1 MRTDHPDDCLDWNT
15 GNVLVLRNDI
25 SKILAYRNKMANGTT
40 KLAIVAMLSAILS
53 GILLSGN
60 AFGVLQSAAAQESDE
75 VSPLRLKTDNDSVNV
90 IVSWLPQQIEPGQE
104 VTFIVNYRDAVTD
117 QPLTHINHDFEITDE
132 TGRVIESAPG
142 LHTHSGGDIHTV
154 TFDQTGNFKLEVTIL
169 GLGIDPPFDTTRS
182 GTAQTAIVVVP
193 EFPVAPFIL
202 AAATGL
208 AIVSVRLKV
217 WKFG

>member
-1 MRTDHPDDCLDWNT
+1 
-15 GNVLVLRNDI
+15 
-25 SKILAYRNKMANGTT
+25 MASGTT
-40 KLAIVAMLSAILS
+40 RLVIMLSAILS

-60 AFGVLQSAAAQESDE
+60 VFGVLRSAATQESE
-75 VSPLRLKTDNDSVNV
+75 EMSPLTIKTDNDSVNV
-90 IVSWLPQQIEPGQE
+90 IVSWRPQEIEPGQE
-104 VTFIVNYRDAVTD
+104 VTFIVNYRDAITD

-132 TGRVIESAPG
+132 SGREIESATG

-154 TFDQTGNFKLEVTIL
+154 TFDQTGNFNLEVTIH

-193 EFPVAPFIL
+193 EFPVAPVIL

-208 AIVSVRLKV
+208 ALVSVRLKV